1 MRRFASKGESG
12 LKTCSN
18 RVTSTDKP
26 RHPSLA
32 ITSYQ
37 VVISSTTFGAER
49 RGTQARKPILGAAK
63 MSFKKSDM
71 KKSEVLGI
79 VEMYFDVL
87 TIFFRSFMLVTPIS
101 SGFRKTCLKPS
112 GSSGPL
118 RVAAACCNQEA
129 QN

>member
-1 MRRFASKGESG
+1 MQRFASKGESG

-71 KKSEVLGI
+71 KKTE
-79 VEMYFDVL
+79 
-87 TIFFRSFMLVTPIS
+87 IS
-101 SGFRKTCLKPS
+101 WYC
-112 GSSGPL
+112 
-118 RVAAACCNQEA
+118 
-129 QN
+129 